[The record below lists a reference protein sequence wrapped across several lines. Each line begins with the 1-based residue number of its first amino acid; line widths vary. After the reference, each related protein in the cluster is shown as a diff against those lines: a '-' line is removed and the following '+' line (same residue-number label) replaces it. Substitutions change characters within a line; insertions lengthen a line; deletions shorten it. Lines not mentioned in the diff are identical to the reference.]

1 MRKTPS
7 IATRRHQRGAVLYI
21 ALIMLVIIALLGI
34 SGMQVA
40 AMQEKMSS
48 NYVNTNIAFQ
58 NAEEVA
64 RTAECYLDAKV
75 NRATS
80 ACAPASTQV
89 EELCQTSFD
98 ATTWAKGMAMNAPA
112 TNSINMRSIGKC
124 ISGQSS
130 LAMGR
135 EAERG
140 GDPNPVYEITAYAT
154 DDKTNANPTADSAV
168 DTIFMP

>member
-7 IATRRHQRGAVLYI
+7 IAGRRQQRGAVLYV

-40 AMQEKMSS
+40 TMQEKMSS

-58 NAEEVA
+58 NAEQVA
-64 RTAECYLDAKV
+64 RGAECYLDARV
-75 NRATS
+75 NRTS
-80 ACAPASTQV
+80 TACAPASTQI
-89 EELCQTSFD
+89 EEICQSSFD
-98 ATTWAKGMAMNAPA
+98 ATSWAKGMAMNTPA
-112 TNSINMRSIGKC
+112 TNSISMRSIGKC

-135 EAERG
+135 EAEKG
-140 GDPNPVYEITAYAT
+140 GDPNPVFEITAYAT
-154 DDKTNANPTADSAV
+154 DDTTNPTADSAV